1 MEESKFAQLNQEQI
15 EKINDLEQKI
25 GVTLLAY
32 DHQVIQRNNES
43 STRTTD
49 LYEDV

>member
-1 MEESKFAQLNQEQI
+1 MEESKFAQLSQEQL

-25 GVTLLAY
+25 GVTLIAY
-32 DHQVIQRNNES
+32 DHQVIQRDNGS
-43 STRTTD
+43 STRITN